1 MESAC
6 LKWNATVK
14 KNGAIQK
21 HLDKA
26 LTQAALPENVLLL
39 ALARSVKRLGLQ
51 CDEPDLKALGIALN
65 KAEDGVIKLDLDI
78 PCSLG
83 RTGEEIQDTV
93 NCLVNDLNETV
104 KEVSDQI
111 ADAVPQVVQTTLEK
125 MADLIED
132 ELLAQ
137 AMEHTENLNKIEEL
151 RVNTVERLWGK
162 ALDQLNML
170 RHLVVEWNT
179 AAAELKK
186 GAYANS
192 HTALALSRVILR
204 AYSVVGEI
212 IALARA
218 GYADGALA
226 RWRSLHE
233 ICVIAMFLSKQ
244 SDKCAQMYLSH
255 SLIEELRL
263 IESGEDNGTISAKN
277 TEDDQYLR
285 ALKKQKRQLVEA
297 FGPAFA
303 KDYGWA
309 SIELGRAKITFRELE
324 SIVGMEVLRQGYQHA
339 NSATHGGALAAL
351 TRISL
356 GMGVEYSGEI
366 SPAFGCEVAMSYAAG
381 SLSTLIAELC
391 LETENADLLVMNIV
405 AQKFSSNV
413 REHIKNSKGKLS
425 RVTPRVKFKLR
436 QMEKSVLKSKR
447 GGKR

>member
-1 MESAC
+1 M
-6 LKWNATVK
+6 K
-14 KNGAIQK
+14 KDGAIQEQ
-21 HLDKA
+21 LDKA
-26 LTQAALPENVLLL
+26 LAQAALPENVLLL
-39 ALARSVKRLGLQ
+39 ALEKSVERLGFQ
-51 CDEPDLKALGIALN
+51 CDKPDLKALAVALGN
-65 KAEDGVIKLDLDI
+65 AEDGSINLDLDI

-83 RTGEEIQDTV
+83 KTREEIQDAV
-93 NCLVNDLNETV
+93 NCLVSELNETV
-104 KEVSDQI
+104 KEVGNKI
-111 ADAVPQVVQTTLEK
+111 AEAVPQVVEATLEK
-125 MADLIED
+125 LADLIED

-137 AMEHTENLNKIEEL
+137 AIEHTVNLNKSEKL
-151 RVNTVERLWGK
+151 RAATVERLWGK
-162 ALDQLNML
+162 AVDQLNML
-170 RHLVVEWNT
+170 RHLMVEWNAT
-179 AAAELKK
+179 AAELKK

-192 HTALALSRVILR
+192 YTALALSKVVLR

-244 SDKCAQMYLSH
+244 SDKCAKMFLSH

-263 IESGEDNGTISAKN
+263 IESGVDNGTISAKSK
-277 TEDDQYLR
+277 EDDQYLR
-285 ALKKQKRQLVEA
+285 ALKKQKRQLVET

-324 SIVGMEVLRQGYQHA
+324 CIVGMEVLRQGYQHA
-339 NSATHGGALAAL
+339 NSAVHGGALAAL

-413 REHIKNSKGKLS
+413 REYIKNSKGKLS

-436 QMEKSVLKSKR
+436 QTKKSKLKYRR
-447 GGKR
+447 GGKY